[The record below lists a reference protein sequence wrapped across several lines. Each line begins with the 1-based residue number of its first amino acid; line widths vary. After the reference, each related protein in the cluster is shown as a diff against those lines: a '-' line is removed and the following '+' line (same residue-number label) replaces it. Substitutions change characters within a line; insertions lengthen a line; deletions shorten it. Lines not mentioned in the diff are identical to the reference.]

1 MLRWYYNLK
10 ISAKLII
17 GFLLLALVA
26 GVVGVVALSNINN
39 MSQADAELYEK
50 THWVS
55 TMLRCFLEVSENEI

>member
-26 GVVGVVALSNINN
+26 GVVGVVALSNI
-39 MSQADAELYEK
+39 
-50 THWVS
+50 
-55 TMLRCFLEVSENEI
+55 II

>member
-1 MLRWYYNLK
+1 
-10 ISAKLII
+10 
-17 GFLLLALVA
+17 LVA

-55 TMLRCFLEVSENEI
+55 TMLPVLP

>member
-55 TMLRCFLEVSENEI
+55 TMLPVLP